1 MLVNESNDSCIERL
15 KNAQLTF
22 RETEVFEQVKQGFTC
37 KEISA
42 KLGIG
47 FETVKTHR
55 KNIITK
61 IGLSV
66 KMEFRKFT
74 LKFLAEEI
82 QLFQTHTHTH
92 TFREKQRLTPKSPL
106 GVMYFKW
113 LTSTFIMRSLLI
125 KF

>member
-1 MLVNESNDSCIERL
+1 MLVKNDNNTSCHQRL
-15 KNAQLTF
+15 KNGQLTF
-22 RETEVFEQVKQGFTC
+22 RDTEVFEQVKQGFTC

-61 IGLSV
+61 IGLSG

-74 LKFLAEEI
+74 LELLAEEI
-82 QLFQTHTHTH
+82 QLFHTHTLS
-92 TFREKQRLTPKSPL
+92 EKNNDSPQNPP
-106 GVMYFKW
+106 
-113 LTSTFIMRSLLI
+113 
-125 KF
+125 

>member
-1 MLVNESNDSCIERL
+1 MLVNESDDSCIQRI

-22 RETEVFEQVKQGFTC
+22 RENEVFELVKQGFTC

-42 KLGIG
+42 KLGIS

-74 LKFLAEEI
+74 LELLAEEI
-82 QLFQTHTHTH
+82 QLFHTHTQ
-92 TFREKQRLTPKSPL
+92 TEKNNDSPQNL
-106 GVMYFKW
+106 P
-113 LTSTFIMRSLLI
+113 
-125 KF
+125 